1 MMREAEEMTEALDHG
16 QLVAILSSLGYFSIF
31 SLIALE
37 NLGLPLPGETV
48 LVGAAIYAG
57 QTHKLDIILIVFAA
71 ASGGAFG
78 GTAGFWL
85 GRIFGP
91 KLTEK
96 FGPYIGL
103 TPRRVILGEYLFKE
117 WGGLIIFL
125 GRFVALLRV
134 LAAILAGMNHFNPM
148 RFFIFNAAGALLWS
162 FIFGCGGYFFG
173 SAIHQIAGPVGWI
186 ILIGVIIGGFF
197 VYRYLKENEERL
209 IREAELASS
218 AS

>member
-1 MMREAEEMTEALDHG
+1 MTEALEHG
-16 QLVAILSSLGYFSIF
+16 QIVALLSSLGYFSIF
-31 SLIALE
+31 LLIALE

-57 QTHKLDIILIVFAA
+57 QTHKLEIIIIILAA
-71 ASGGAFG
+71 ALGGTFG
-78 GTAGFWL
+78 GTIGFWL

-91 KLTEK
+91 KLVENYGS
-96 FGPYIGL
+96 FIGL
-103 TPRRVILGEYLFKE
+103 TPRRVVLGEYLFTK
-117 WGGLIIFL
+117 WGGLIIFF

-134 LAAILAGMNHFNPM
+134 LAAILAGMNHFDPM

-197 VYRYLKENEERL
+197 VYRYLKNNEERL
-209 IREAELASS
+209 MSEAERASS
-218 AS
+218 TP